1 MLSNEEFRAVF
12 DASPDGML
20 IVGEDGRIL
29 AANRQCRALFGYEPA
44 ELEGQEIELLVPE
57 AEREAHTRHRGQ
69 YVRHPH
75 PRPMGVGLNL
85 QGRRKDGTT
94 FPAEI
99 SLSPLR
105 TDGGLRVICAVRD
118 VTLQKR
124 LQSFSEAALRATE
137 EERQRIA
144 RELHDD
150 TAQRLATTILR
161 LRLVAEARDPAQRR
175 RVLQEIRDELVATAE
190 GIKRLARGLRPPEL
204 EDAGLSAALLAHFR
218 NVEEGTGFRVQA
230 HLEPVDGYLDLT
242 EKLAL
247 YRIVQEALSNARRH
261 AGIEEAKVRV
271 FREDG
276 YVVAE
281 VRDDGRGFV
290 SVGLAGDGRGLGL
303 VGMHE
308 RAAMIGAGLSVD
320 SHPGE
325 GTVVRVA
332 IPIEGD
338 DEG

>member
-150 TAQRLATTILR
+150 TAQRLA
-161 LRLVAEARDPAQRR
+161 
-175 RVLQEIRDELVATAE
+175 
-190 GIKRLARGLRPPEL
+190 RGLRPPEL